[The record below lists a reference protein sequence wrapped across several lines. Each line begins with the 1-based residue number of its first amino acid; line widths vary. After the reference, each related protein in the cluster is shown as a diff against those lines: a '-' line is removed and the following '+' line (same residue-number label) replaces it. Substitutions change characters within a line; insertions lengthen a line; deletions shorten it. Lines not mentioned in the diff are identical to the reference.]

1 MSLVVSGLASSRA
14 SSLPQECAFQCGSE
28 PAREGAIEHDN
39 SPCISL
45 VLSPERWQT
54 ANPFTPFVLRL
65 YANVF

>member
-1 MSLVVSGLASSRA
+1 MSGPASSRA
-14 SSLPQECAFQCGSE
+14 GSPDIEMRTPCGSE
-28 PAREGAIEHDN
+28 LAREGAIERDN

-45 VLSPERWQT
+45 VLSPDRWQT